1 MNKELINYYITLPM
15 AITIF
20 RQDRKTFGALKFGN
34 LFEDK
39 LDATIEQM
47 KKDFYALKKDIISK
61 HHLDIRCVD
70 QCVYS
75 VNGEIIKFTPDELEK
90 MTIKLAQRYFCGD
103 KMVDF
108 ELQNRVWKD
117 VDTTHDLA

>member
-1 MNKELINYYITLPM
+1 MGDHMNTELVNYYITLPM

-20 RQDRKTFGALKFGN
+20 RQDRKTFGSLKFGN

-70 QCVYS
+70 QCVYR
-75 VNGEIIKFTPDELEK
+75 VNGETIKFTPDELKK
-90 MTIKLAQRYFCGD
+90 MTIKLA
-103 KMVDF
+103 
-108 ELQNRVWKD
+108 
-117 VDTTHDLA
+117 